1 MSARNHADDGAAAA
15 HLFRQ
20 EEAPEGNGR
29 RLIAGF
35 ALAAMF
41 LIVAGALVVSV
52 SSRGATKT
60 QTAEAPP
67 PLELLALEHARSDG
81 QLAIRGVVRN
91 PVARGETKDLVAVV
105 FLYDRNGGYLG
116 TLKHAVVETVLMP
129 GAESPFE
136 VSLSDRLPV
145 ARYRVTFHVGRS
157 PVPHLD
163 RRSPSRVEQSGPERG
178 KAAAPKATALSAAAV
193 R

>member
-1 MSARNHADDGAAAA
+1 VPGYADDGAAAA
-15 HLFRQ
+15 HLFRPD
-20 EEAPEGNGR
+20 EAPEGNGR

-41 LIVAGALVVSV
+41 LIAAGAIVVSV
-52 SSRGATKT
+52 SSPSATET

-67 PLELLALEHARSDG
+67 PLELLALEHARTGG

-91 PVARGETKDLVAVV
+91 PVARGEAKDLVAVV

-116 TLKHAVVETVLMP
+116 TLKHPVVETVLLP
-129 GAESPFE
+129 GAETPFE

-145 ARYRVTFHVGRS
+145 ARYRVTFHIGRS

-163 RRSPSRVEQSGPERG
+163 RRLPSRVEQSGPDRG
-178 KAAAPKATALSAAAV
+178 KAAPKAAALSAAAV